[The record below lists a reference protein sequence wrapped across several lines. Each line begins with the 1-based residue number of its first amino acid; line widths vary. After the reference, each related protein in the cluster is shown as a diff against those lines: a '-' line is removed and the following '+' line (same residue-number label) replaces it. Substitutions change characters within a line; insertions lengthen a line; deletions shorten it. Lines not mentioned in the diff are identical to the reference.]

1 MLLCTTT
8 IITLSVE
15 GRKKVSRMHTRRSA
29 AGRPWPGIGAR
40 AWRARWAR
48 PTAGRGRWTGSPGPR
63 RVARGRRRR
72 RSSRPWSRGP
82 PRRTPRRGSPSMNRS
97 RRRRR
102 NSAAVDCVVDV
113 RSTAPGHE
121 AASKGSPYSS
131 AERRAPEVIPI
142 LGSQPAGD
150 VSHKPAAIAFRQAC
164 SYPRNP

>member
-1 MLLCTTT
+1 
-8 IITLSVE
+8 
-15 GRKKVSRMHTRRSA
+15 
-29 AGRPWPGIGAR
+29 
-40 AWRARWAR
+40 
-48 PTAGRGRWTGSPGPR
+48 
-63 RVARGRRRR
+63 
-72 RSSRPWSRGP
+72 
-82 PRRTPRRGSPSMNRS
+82 MNRS